1 MSLPVHNEDDDHLCR
16 SFGSIDHLDHN
27 NVPIYENEDFLD
39 RLEHSKP
46 LSKIISITKHIPDV
60 EVENSKDQEFFS
72 NDDNKVVLNS
82 QLEDQSGIDFQNND
96 LSNIHT
102 HKSNKESVSS
112 KLMNKTTSRVISQ
125 LITGDSNQSH
135 LEDDDNHEVPQG
147 RHLGL
152 FSTTIIFI
160 SRIIGSGIFSSSAI
174 FVNCGGNP
182 FIYFIV
188 WSVATFFAIFGLYL
202 YLEFGCLIP
211 KNGGTKNFLERS
223 FDKPKN
229 MTSVIFGIF
238 SVLTGFITTSAI
250 VFARYMLSLM
260 GYPNADNRVVN
271 LIGGLT
277 VVVTTLIHGLYMKKG
292 VQIQNLLGIFKLF
305 TIAIMIITSL
315 IVLFVPDLLSPD
327 LVDDMYWPPFF
338 QFETNTLYSFS
349 QLPAAFIQALYC
361 FSGWSSIHNNTAEII
376 NPEVTIRKAGIYSLA
391 VTFLL
396 YVSLCFA
403 ILKVLTYDEIANS
416 GSLLG
421 YFFFKKIYGEN
432 LGGKFVTLTIAL
444 SALSNLFVCL
454 FGIGRMNQEIF
465 RNGILPFS
473 KTLSKNY
480 RNSPFNSLLIG
491 GFMTIL
497 LLVITSSSGTEGSGE
512 DSSNAY
518 TYIVSVE
525 SYYNQVILFFVVIA
539 LYIYR
544 KKNKEKGKPEAPIKS
559 FDSGNVFLIILSLY
573 LLFMPFIMKD
583 DSSMNNMDGFPPYN
597 YMAVYMMFAC
607 FLYWLF
613 KFEVIPRIFKYKLVP
628 FNEYLDDGLKIQVWK
643 KLPYTP

>member
-1 MSLPVHNEDDDHLCR
+1 MVEPHLSQ
-16 SFGSIDHLDHN
+16 SFGSISSNLGDADIDHVDNIH
-27 NVPIYENEDFLD
+27 EDFLD
-39 RLEHSKP
+39 KLENSKP
-46 LSKIISITKHIPDV
+46 LSKMISITKHIPDV
-60 EVENSKDQEFFS
+60 EVDGNI
-72 NDDNKVVLNS
+72 NNGDDSAESDSLEQQSLVPQSTATSQKMGRTATRVLS
-82 QLEDQSGIDFQNND
+82 
-96 LSNIHT
+96 H
-102 HKSNKESVSS
+102 
-112 KLMNKTTSRVISQ
+112 
-125 LITGDSNQSH
+125 LIVGDSNQSH
-135 LEDDDNHEVPQG
+135 LEDDEDHEVPQG
-147 RHLGL
+147 RHLGM

-174 FVNCGGNP
+174 FINCGGNP
-182 FIYFIV
+182 MIYLMV

-202 YLEFGCLIP
+202 YLEFGCMIP

-223 FDKPKN
+223 FSKPKN

-238 SVLTGFITTSAI
+238 SVITGFITTSAI

-260 GYPNADNRVVN
+260 GYPLADNRLVN
-271 LIGGLT
+271 LIGGIT
-277 VVVTTLIHGLYMKKG
+277 VIVATLIHGLYMKKG

-305 TIAIMIITSL
+305 TIGIMIITSL
-315 IVLFVPDLLSPD
+315 VVLFVPGVLSKTLKD
-327 LVDDMYWPPFF
+327 EIEWPPM
-338 QFETNTLYSFS
+338 FEFEPNTLYSFS

-391 VTFLL
+391 ITFLL

-403 ILKVLTYDEIANS
+403 ILKVLTYKEIADS

-421 YFFFKKIYGEN
+421 YFFFKKIYGEQI
-432 LGGKFVTLTIAL
+432 GGKFVTLTIAL

-473 KTLSKNY
+473 KTLAKNY
-480 RNSPFNSLLIG
+480 RNSPLNSLLVG
-491 GFMTIL
+491 AFFTIL
-497 LLVITSSSGTEGSGE
+497 LLLITSSSGTEGNDE

-544 KKNKEKGKPEAPIKS
+544 KKNKARGKPEPPIKS
-559 FDSGNVFLIILSLY
+559 FETGNLFLVILSIY
-573 LLFMPFIMKD
+573 LLFAPFIMKD
-583 DSSMNNMDGFPPYN
+583 DSAMNNMTGFPPYN
-597 YMAVYMMFAC
+597 YMSVYIIFAC
-607 FLYWLF
+607 FFYWLI
-613 KFEVIPRIFKYKLVP
+613 KFEALPRLFKYNLVP
-628 FNEYLDDGLKIQVWK
+628 FTEFLEDGLKIQVWK
-643 KLPYTP
+643 QLPRE

>member
-1 MSLPVHNEDDDHLCR
+1 MSSHSNINLSQ
-16 SFGSIDHLDHN
+16 SFGSINSHIIDDDIVHLD
-27 NVPIYENEDFLD
+27 ENTHEQDFLD
-39 RLEHSKP
+39 KLENSKP
-46 LSKIISITKHIPDV
+46 LSKMISITKHIPDV
-60 EVENSKDQEFFS
+60 DVDGHPD
-72 NDDNKVVLNS
+72 NDVDSGDSDNLEQQSLFAS
-82 QLEDQSGIDFQNND
+82 QSA
-96 LSNIHT
+96 
-102 HKSNKESVSS
+102 KSAS
-112 KLMNKTTSRVISQ
+112 MGRTASRVLSH
-125 LITGDSNQSH
+125 LIVGDSNQSH
-135 LEDDDNHEVPQG
+135 LEDDDYHEVPQG

-152 FSTTIIFI
+152 FSTTIIFV

-174 FVNCGGNP
+174 FINCGGNP
-182 FIYFIV
+182 MLYFIV
-188 WSVATFFAIFGLYL
+188 WTVATFFAIFGLYL

-260 GYPNADNRVVN
+260 GYPLADNRIVN
-271 LIGGLT
+271 LLGGLT
-277 VVVTTLIHGLYMKKG
+277 VVVATLIHGLHMKKG

-315 IVLFVPDLLSPD
+315 IVLFVPGILSKT
-327 LVDDMYWPPFF
+327 LKDDIEWPPFF
-338 QFETNTLYSFS
+338 EFETNSLYSFS

-391 VTFLL
+391 MTFLL
-396 YVSLCFA
+396 YISLCFA
-403 ILKVLTYDEIANS
+403 IIKVLTYQEIADS

-421 YFFFKKIYGEN
+421 YFFFKKIYGEHI
-432 LGGKFVTLTIAL
+432 GGKFVTLTIAL

-473 KTLSKNY
+473 KTLAKNY
-480 RNSPFNSLLIG
+480 KNSPLNSLLVG
-491 GFMTIL
+491 GLMTLLL
-497 LLVITSSSGTEGSGE
+497 LLVTSSSGTEGNDE

-544 KKNKEKGKPEAPIKS
+544 KKNKAKGRPDAPIKS
-559 FDSGNVFLIILSLY
+559 FETGNIFLVILSLY
-573 LLFMPFIMKD
+573 LLLAPFIMKD
-583 DSSMNNMDGFPPYN
+583 DSAMNNINGFPPYN
-597 YMAVYMMFAC
+597 YMAVYMMFVC
-607 FLYWLF
+607 FLYWLI
-613 KFEVIPRIFKYKLVP
+613 KFELLPRIFKYNLVC
-628 FNEYLDDGLKIQVWK
+628 FNEFLEDGLKIQTWK
-643 KLPYTP
+643 KMPRD

>member
-1 MSLPVHNEDDDHLCR
+1 MSLPSYNGDDGSFSR
-16 SFGSIDHLDHN
+16 SFGSIEHLDQN
-27 NVPIYENEDFLD
+27 NQAIYQNEDFLD
-39 RLEHSKP
+39 KLEHSKP

-60 EVENSKDQEFFS
+60 EVENAKDQQFESIDDES
-72 NDDNKVVLNS
+72 NVLINS
-82 QLEDQSGIDFQNND
+82 RLEEQRTDASPETD
-96 LSNIHT
+96 LNTMNSN
-102 HKSNKESVSS
+102 KSNNKGSVSS
-112 KLMNKTTSRVISQ
+112 RLMNKTTSRVISQ

-188 WSVATFFAIFGLYL
+188 WSIATFFAIFGLYL

-260 GYPNADNRVVN
+260 GYPNADNRIVN
-271 LIGGLT
+271 LIGGFT

-315 IVLFVPDLLSPD
+315 VVLFVPNLLSSD

-338 QFETNTLYSFS
+338 KFETNTLYSFS

-403 ILKVLTYDEIANS
+403 ILKVLSYDEIANS

-480 RNSPFNSLLIG
+480 RNSPFNSLLVG
-491 GFMTIL
+491 GVMTIL
-497 LLVITSSSGTEGSGE
+497 LLIITASSGTEGSGE

-525 SYYNQVILFFVVIA
+525 SYYNQVILF
-539 LYIYR
+539 L
-544 KKNKEKGKPEAPIKS
+544 
-559 FDSGNVFLIILSLY
+559 
-573 LLFMPFIMKD
+573 
-583 DSSMNNMDGFPPYN
+583 
-597 YMAVYMMFAC
+597 
-607 FLYWLF
+607 
-613 KFEVIPRIFKYKLVP
+613 
-628 FNEYLDDGLKIQVWK
+628 
-643 KLPYTP
+643 

>member
-1 MSLPVHNEDDDHLCR
+1 MSSHSNTNLSQ
-16 SFGSIDHLDHN
+16 SFGSINSHIIDDDIVHLD
-27 NVPIYENEDFLD
+27 ENTHEQDFLD
-39 RLEHSKP
+39 KLENSKP
-46 LSKIISITKHIPDV
+46 LSKMISITKHIPDV
-60 EVENSKDQEFFS
+60 DVDGHPD
-72 NDDNKVVLNS
+72 NDVDSGDSDNLEQQSLFAS
-82 QLEDQSGIDFQNND
+82 QSA
-96 LSNIHT
+96 
-102 HKSNKESVSS
+102 KSAS
-112 KLMNKTTSRVISQ
+112 MGRTASRVLSH
-125 LITGDSNQSH
+125 LIVGDSNQSH
-135 LEDDDNHEVPQG
+135 LEDDDYHEVPQG

-152 FSTTIIFI
+152 FSTTIIFV

-174 FVNCGGNP
+174 FINCGGNP
-182 FIYFIV
+182 MLYFIV
-188 WSVATFFAIFGLYL
+188 WTVATFFAIFGLYL

-260 GYPNADNRVVN
+260 GYPLADNRIVN
-271 LIGGLT
+271 LLGGLT
-277 VVVTTLIHGLYMKKG
+277 VVVATLIHGLHMKKG

-315 IVLFVPDLLSPD
+315 IVLFVPGLLSKT
-327 LVDDMYWPPFF
+327 LKDDIEWPPFF
-338 QFETNTLYSFS
+338 EFETNSLYSFS

-391 VTFLL
+391 MTFLL
-396 YVSLCFA
+396 YISLCFA
-403 ILKVLTYDEIANS
+403 IIKVLTYQEIADS

-421 YFFFKKIYGEN
+421 YFFFKKIYGEHI
-432 LGGKFVTLTIAL
+432 GGKFVTLTIAL

-473 KTLSKNY
+473 KTLAKNY
-480 RNSPFNSLLIG
+480 KDSPLNSLLVG
-491 GFMTIL
+491 GLMTLLL
-497 LLVITSSSGTEGSGE
+497 LLVTSSSGTEGNDE

-544 KKNKEKGKPEAPIKS
+544 KKNKAKGRPDAPIKS
-559 FDSGNVFLIILSLY
+559 FETGNIFLVILSLY
-573 LLFMPFIMKD
+573 LLLAPFIMKD
-583 DSSMNNMDGFPPYN
+583 DSAMNNINGFPPYN
-597 YMAVYMMFAC
+597 YMAVYMMFVC
-607 FLYWLF
+607 FLYWLI
-613 KFEVIPRIFKYKLVP
+613 KFELLPRIFKYNLVC
-628 FNEYLDDGLKIQVWK
+628 FNEFLEDGLKIQTWK
-643 KLPYTP
+643 KMPRD

>member
-1 MSLPVHNEDDDHLCR
+1 MSSHSNTNLSQ
-16 SFGSIDHLDHN
+16 SFGSINSHIIDDDIVHLD
-27 NVPIYENEDFLD
+27 ENTHEQDFLD
-39 RLEHSKP
+39 KLENSKP
-46 LSKIISITKHIPDV
+46 LSKMISITKHIPDV
-60 EVENSKDQEFFS
+60 DVDGHPD
-72 NDDNKVVLNS
+72 NDVDSGDSDNLEQQSLFAS
-82 QLEDQSGIDFQNND
+82 QSA
-96 LSNIHT
+96 
-102 HKSNKESVSS
+102 KSAS
-112 KLMNKTTSRVISQ
+112 MGRTASRVLSH
-125 LITGDSNQSH
+125 LIVGDSNQSH
-135 LEDDDNHEVPQG
+135 LEDDDYHEVPQG

-152 FSTTIIFI
+152 FSTTIIFV

-174 FVNCGGNP
+174 FINCGGNP
-182 FIYFIV
+182 MLYFIV
-188 WSVATFFAIFGLYL
+188 WTVATFFAIFGLYL

-260 GYPNADNRVVN
+260 GYPLADNRIVN
-271 LIGGLT
+271 LLGGLT
-277 VVVTTLIHGLYMKKG
+277 VVVATLIHGLHMKKG

-315 IVLFVPDLLSPD
+315 IVLFVPGILSKT
-327 LVDDMYWPPFF
+327 LKDDIEWPPFF
-338 QFETNTLYSFS
+338 EFETNSLYSFS

-391 VTFLL
+391 MTFLL
-396 YVSLCFA
+396 YISLCFA
-403 ILKVLTYDEIANS
+403 IIKVLTYQEIADS

-421 YFFFKKIYGEN
+421 YFFFKKIYGEHI
-432 LGGKFVTLTIAL
+432 GGKFVTLTIAL

-473 KTLSKNY
+473 KTLAKNY
-480 RNSPFNSLLIG
+480 KNSPLNSLLVG
-491 GFMTIL
+491 GLMTLLL
-497 LLVITSSSGTEGSGE
+497 LLVTSSSGTEGNDE

-544 KKNKEKGKPEAPIKS
+544 KKNKAKGRPDAPIKS
-559 FDSGNVFLIILSLY
+559 FETGNIFLVILSLY
-573 LLFMPFIMKD
+573 LLLAPFIMKD
-583 DSSMNNMDGFPPYN
+583 DSAMNNINGFPPYN
-597 YMAVYMMFAC
+597 YMAVYMMFVC
-607 FLYWLF
+607 FLYWLI
-613 KFEVIPRIFKYKLVP
+613 KFELLPRIFKYNLVC
-628 FNEYLDDGLKIQVWK
+628 FNEFLEDGLKIQTWK
-643 KLPYTP
+643 KMPRD

>member
-1 MSLPVHNEDDDHLCR
+1 MSSRSNTNLSQ
-16 SFGSIDHLDHN
+16 SFGSINSHIVDDDIVHLD
-27 NVPIYENEDFLD
+27 ENTHEQDFLD
-39 RLEHSKP
+39 KLENSKP
-46 LSKIISITKHIPDV
+46 LSKMISITKHIPDV
-60 EVENSKDQEFFS
+60 DVDGHPD
-72 NDDNKVVLNS
+72 NDVDSGDSDNLEQQSLFAS
-82 QLEDQSGIDFQNND
+82 QSA
-96 LSNIHT
+96 
-102 HKSNKESVSS
+102 KSAS
-112 KLMNKTTSRVISQ
+112 MGRTASRVLSH
-125 LITGDSNQSH
+125 LIVGDSNQSH
-135 LEDDDNHEVPQG
+135 LEDDDYHEVPQG

-152 FSTTIIFI
+152 FSTTIIFV

-174 FVNCGGNP
+174 FINCGGNP
-182 FIYFIV
+182 MLYFIV
-188 WSVATFFAIFGLYL
+188 WTVATFFAIFGLYL

-260 GYPNADNRVVN
+260 GYPLADNRIVN
-271 LIGGLT
+271 LLGGLT
-277 VVVTTLIHGLYMKKG
+277 VVVATLIHGLHMKKG

-315 IVLFVPDLLSPD
+315 IVLFVPGLLSKT
-327 LVDDMYWPPFF
+327 LKDDIEWPPFF
-338 QFETNTLYSFS
+338 EFETNSLYSFS

-391 VTFLL
+391 MTFLL
-396 YVSLCFA
+396 YISLCFA
-403 ILKVLTYDEIANS
+403 IIKVLTYQEIADS

-421 YFFFKKIYGEN
+421 YFFFKKIYGEHI
-432 LGGKFVTLTIAL
+432 GGKFVTLTIAL

-473 KTLSKNY
+473 KTLAKNY
-480 RNSPFNSLLIG
+480 KDSPLNSLLVG
-491 GFMTIL
+491 GLMTLLL
-497 LLVITSSSGTEGSGE
+497 LLVTSSSGTEGNDE

-544 KKNKEKGKPEAPIKS
+544 KKNKAKGRPDAPIKS
-559 FDSGNVFLIILSLY
+559 FETGNIFLVILSLY
-573 LLFMPFIMKD
+573 LLLAPFIMKD
-583 DSSMNNMDGFPPYN
+583 DSAMNNINGFPPYN
-597 YMAVYMMFAC
+597 YMAVYMMFVC
-607 FLYWLF
+607 FLYWLI
-613 KFEVIPRIFKYKLVP
+613 KFELLPRIFKYNLVC
-628 FNEYLDDGLKIQVWK
+628 FNEFLEDGLKIQTWK
-643 KLPYTP
+643 KMPRE

>member
-1 MSLPVHNEDDDHLCR
+1 MSSHSNTNLSQ
-16 SFGSIDHLDHN
+16 SFGSINSHIVDDDIVHLD
-27 NVPIYENEDFLD
+27 ENTHEQDFLD
-39 RLEHSKP
+39 KLENSKP
-46 LSKIISITKHIPDV
+46 LSKMISITKHIPDV
-60 EVENSKDQEFFS
+60 DVDGHPD
-72 NDDNKVVLNS
+72 NDVDSGDSDNLEQQSLFAS
-82 QLEDQSGIDFQNND
+82 QSA
-96 LSNIHT
+96 
-102 HKSNKESVSS
+102 KSAS
-112 KLMNKTTSRVISQ
+112 MGRTASRVLSH
-125 LITGDSNQSH
+125 LIVGDSNQSH
-135 LEDDDNHEVPQG
+135 LEDDDYHEVPQG

-152 FSTTIIFI
+152 FSTTIIFV

-174 FVNCGGNP
+174 FINCGGNP
-182 FIYFIV
+182 MLYFIV
-188 WSVATFFAIFGLYL
+188 WTVATFFAIFGLYL

-260 GYPNADNRVVN
+260 GYPLADNRIVN
-271 LIGGLT
+271 LLGGLT
-277 VVVTTLIHGLYMKKG
+277 VVVATLIHGLHMKKG

-315 IVLFVPDLLSPD
+315 IVLFVPGILSKT
-327 LVDDMYWPPFF
+327 LKDDIEWPPFF
-338 QFETNTLYSFS
+338 EFETNSLYSFS

-391 VTFLL
+391 MTFLL
-396 YVSLCFA
+396 YISLCFA
-403 ILKVLTYDEIANS
+403 IIKVLTYQEIADS

-421 YFFFKKIYGEN
+421 YFFFKKIYGEHI
-432 LGGKFVTLTIAL
+432 GGKFVTLTIAL

-473 KTLSKNY
+473 KTLAKNY
-480 RNSPFNSLLIG
+480 KNSPLNSLLVG
-491 GFMTIL
+491 GLMTLLL
-497 LLVITSSSGTEGSGE
+497 LLVTSSSGTEGNDE

-544 KKNKEKGKPEAPIKS
+544 KKNKAKGRPDAPIKS
-559 FDSGNVFLIILSLY
+559 FETGNIFLVILSLY
-573 LLFMPFIMKD
+573 LLLAPFIMKD
-583 DSSMNNMDGFPPYN
+583 DSAMNNINGFPPYN
-597 YMAVYMMFAC
+597 YMAVYMMFVC
-607 FLYWLF
+607 FLYWLI
-613 KFEVIPRIFKYKLVP
+613 KFELLPRIFKYNLVC
-628 FNEYLDDGLKIQVWK
+628 FNEFLEDGLKIQTWK
-643 KLPYTP
+643 KMPRD

>member
-1 MSLPVHNEDDDHLCR
+1 MSSYSNTNLSQ
-16 SFGSIDHLDHN
+16 SFGSINSHIVDDDIVHLD
-27 NVPIYENEDFLD
+27 ENIHEQDFLD
-39 RLEHSKP
+39 KLENSKP
-46 LSKIISITKHIPDV
+46 LSKMISITKHIPDV
-60 EVENSKDQEFFS
+60 DVDGHPD
-72 NDDNKVVLNS
+72 NDVDSGDSDHLEQQSLFAS
-82 QLEDQSGIDFQNND
+82 QSA
-96 LSNIHT
+96 
-102 HKSNKESVSS
+102 KSAS
-112 KLMNKTTSRVISQ
+112 MGRTASRVLSH
-125 LITGDSNQSH
+125 LIVGESNQSH
-135 LEDDDNHEVPQG
+135 LDDDDYHEVPQG

-152 FSTTIIFI
+152 FSTTIIFV

-174 FVNCGGNP
+174 FINCGGNP
-182 FIYFIV
+182 MLYFIV
-188 WSVATFFAIFGLYL
+188 WTVATFFAIFGLYL

-260 GYPNADNRVVN
+260 GYPLADNRIVN
-271 LIGGLT
+271 LLGGLT
-277 VVVTTLIHGLYMKKG
+277 VVVATLIHGLHMKKG

-315 IVLFVPDLLSPD
+315 IVLFVPGILSKN
-327 LVDDMYWPPFF
+327 LNDDIEWPPFF
-338 QFETNTLYSFS
+338 EFETNSLYSFS

-391 VTFLL
+391 MTFLL
-396 YVSLCFA
+396 YISLCFA
-403 ILKVLTYDEIANS
+403 IIKVLSYQEIADS

-421 YFFFKKIYGEN
+421 YFFFKKIYGEHI
-432 LGGKFVTLTIAL
+432 GGKFVTLTIAL

-473 KTLSKNY
+473 KTLAKNY
-480 RNSPFNSLLIG
+480 KNSPLNSLLVG
-491 GFMTIL
+491 GLMTLLL
-497 LLVITSSSGTEGSGE
+497 LLVTSSSGTEGNDE

-544 KKNKEKGKPEAPIKS
+544 KKNKAKGRPDAPIKS
-559 FDSGNVFLIILSLY
+559 FETGNIFLVMLSLY
-573 LLFMPFIMKD
+573 LLLAPFIMKD
-583 DSSMNNMDGFPPYN
+583 DSAMNNINGFPPYN
-597 YMAVYMMFAC
+597 YMAVYMIFVC
-607 FLYWLF
+607 FLYWLI
-613 KFEVIPRIFKYKLVP
+613 KFELLPRIFKYNLVC
-628 FNEYLDDGLKIQVWK
+628 FNEFLEDGLKIQTWK
-643 KLPYTP
+643 KMPRD